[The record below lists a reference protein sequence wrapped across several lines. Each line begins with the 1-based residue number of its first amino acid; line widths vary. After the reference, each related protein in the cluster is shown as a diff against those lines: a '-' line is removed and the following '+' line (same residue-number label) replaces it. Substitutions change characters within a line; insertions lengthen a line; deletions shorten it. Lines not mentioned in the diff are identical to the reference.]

1 MNQSRSLTTSSA
13 QISYSAANA
22 YSFRGGRRFSAQ
34 VPDWQ
39 WTVED
44 RLQELIR
51 LENGWDGYIGQPVG
65 FGNAVFAFRVLESI
79 CVGDTPA
86 PSIVPGSAG
95 DLQLEWHLPGGEIEL
110 HVRAPNDVHAWR
122 FVTGAHPREEALLIS
137 TDFSAVAKWLRDLT
151 EAQLAPHAAA
161 A

>member
-1 MNQSRSLTTSSA
+1 MTESRFLTTSSA
-13 QISYSAANA
+13 SKGYPATNV
-22 YSFRGGRRFSAQ
+22 YSFRAGPRFAPL
-34 VPDWQ
+34 VPNWQ
-39 WTVED
+39 LAVQA

-51 LENGWDGYIGQPVG
+51 LENGWDGYEGQPVG
-65 FGNAVFAFRVLESI
+65 FGNAVFAVRVLESI

>member
-1 MNQSRSLTTSSA
+1 MTESRPLTTSSA
-13 QISYSAANA
+13 SSGYPATNVYSLRA
-22 YSFRGGRRFSAQ
+22 GRRVAALDR
-34 VPDWQ
+34 DWQ
-39 WTVED
+39 LTVEA

-51 LENGWDGYIGQPVG
+51 LENGWDGYEGLPVA
-65 FGNAVFAFRVLESI
+65 FGNAVFAVRVLESI
-79 CVGDTPA
+79 CVGETPA

-122 FVTGAHPREEALLIS
+122 SLTGAYPLEEALMLS
-137 TDFSAVAKWLRDLT
+137 TDFSVVAKWLRNLT
-151 EAQLAPHAAA
+151 EAPLAPRAAA

>member
-1 MNQSRSLTTSSA
+1 MTQSRSLTTSSA
-13 QISYSAANA
+13 SVGYPATNV
-22 YSFRGGRRFSAQ
+22 YCFPVGRRFAAL

-39 WTVED
+39 LTVEA

-51 LENGWDGYIGQPVG
+51 LENGWDGYEGPPVG
-65 FGNAVFAFRVLESI
+65 FGNAVFAIRVLESI

-86 PSIVPGSAG
+86 PSIVPGNAG
-95 DLQLEWHLPGGEIEL
+95 DLQLEWHLPSGEIEL

-122 FVTGAHPREEALLIS
+122 CLTGAHPLEEALMLS
-137 TDFSAVAKWLRDLT
+137 TDFSVVAKWLRDLT
-151 EAQLAPHAAA
+151 EAPLAPHAAA